1 VATHPILNHL
11 AYTMFSRQHYQ
22 RIAENL
28 ADNREVH
35 PKTLEIMVWS
45 FKCDNSRFDENRFLE
60 YFYAEYFESH
70 GFHYPWELGEDDPKL
85 SIHHA

>member
-1 VATHPILNHL
+1 MATHPILNHL
-11 AYTMFSRQHYQ
+11 CFIMFSRQHYQ